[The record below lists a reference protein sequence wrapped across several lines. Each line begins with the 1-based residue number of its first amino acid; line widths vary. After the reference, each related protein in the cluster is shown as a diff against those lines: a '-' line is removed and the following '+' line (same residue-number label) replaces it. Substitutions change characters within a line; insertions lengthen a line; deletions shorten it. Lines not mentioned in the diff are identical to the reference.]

1 MKEIGLAFLFFL
13 LAGVSLARAE
23 QPIAE
28 VQKALKEQGF
38 YYGDVTGTKTADT
51 TAAIR
56 RYQIRNG
63 LQITGEID
71 AETLRSLGI
80 GPSSGS
86 ATGRRSEPTPQ
97 EESRAADQEDGVQ
110 SAEVMPSQ
118 PGGGYYAPGY
128 PPNSPGMAP
137 GQIVPARPRVSD
149 VFLGTPYEMA
159 PPDLQRHV
167 IVGAQTILA
176 RYGLYRSGIDGDF
189 GPGTEAAVRAFQ
201 ARSRLVAD
209 GRLNMRTLA
218 ALGLLPGQ
226 HAMGYPPRRVWPGRP
241 VYRGEWIPQP

>member
-1 MKEIGLAFLFFL
+1 MKKSGLIFLVL
-13 LAGVSLARAE
+13 LLTGAGLVRAD
-23 QPIAE
+23 QTIVE
-28 VQKALKEQGF
+28 VQQALKEQGF

-71 AETLRSLGI
+71 AETLRSLGV
-80 GPSSGS
+80 GAGGTPSTAARQPAPVQTSPPGS
-86 ATGRRSEPTPQ
+86 P
-97 EESRAADQEDGVQ
+97 DQGEDVQ

-118 PGGGYYAPGY
+118 PGNY
-128 PPNSPGMAP
+128 PPGNPPPQVATRRS
-137 GQIVPARPRVSD
+137 VNE

-167 IVGAQTILA
+167 VVGAQTILA
-176 RYGLYRSGIDGDF
+176 RYGLYRSGIDGDY

-201 ARSRLVAD
+201 ARSRLVTD
-209 GRLNMRTLA
+209 GRLNMPTLA

-226 HAMGYPPRRVWPGRP
+226 HAAGFPPRVRPWPGRP